1 MPGRIRKKRSR
12 RLKAPRRTP
21 PTCALMTS
29 KPETRTITAGLAMLT
44 GHGSS
49 VTPYGVVMAGALI
62 SALPLLIVF
71 FFVQKRFVE
80 GIAMT
85 GMK

>member
-1 MPGRIRKKRSR
+1 MHDLSR
-12 RLKAPRRTP
+12 R
-21 PTCALMTS
+21 
-29 KPETRTITAGLAMLT
+29 TRTITAGHGHAMT

-49 VTPYGVVMAGALI
+49 TVTPYGVVMAGALI
-62 SALPLLIVF
+62 CALPLLIVF